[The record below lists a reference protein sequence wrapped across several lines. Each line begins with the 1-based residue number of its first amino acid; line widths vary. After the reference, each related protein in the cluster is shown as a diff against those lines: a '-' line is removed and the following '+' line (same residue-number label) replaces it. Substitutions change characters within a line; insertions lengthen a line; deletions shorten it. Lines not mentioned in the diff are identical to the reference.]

1 MINALMPKEKDLIVA
16 KWFPKDGAME
26 QGKII
31 KVKFYTDWRELR
43 EQPVQN
49 LMSAREESEVETAY
63 SYPYAK
69 DDKLFFAESW
79 WLITEIS
86 KEFDTRN
93 GEKSLGLSRVKYA
106 AKRVRLKIIK
116 VEKND

>member
-49 LMSAREESEVETAY
+49 LMSAREESEIENRVFLSICERRQIVFCGIVVAH
-63 SYPYAK
+63 
-69 DDKLFFAESW
+69 
-79 WLITEIS
+79 
-86 KEFDTRN
+86 N
-93 GEKSLGLSRVKYA
+93 GNKQG
-106 AKRVRLKIIK
+106 I
-116 VEKND
+116 